1 MVAMR
6 RSDLAHPSP
15 AVIVLIAGPIAAGK
29 SVVSRRLAEDLRR
42 AGRQIA
48 LVELDALADMARPTL
63 PDWADAHRI
72 FALVTGQWL
81 RAGLDTVIAES
92 VSGHQ
97 ELDQVL
103 QDVPAGTPVLTVVVE
118 CPADIALERA
128 LADPTRGISRDPG
141 FLREAHAR
149 WALEREMISA
159 DVVLETGVTSLEES
173 VSRIQ
178 AALMEVLAEASAR
191 PRTTG

>member
-1 MVAMR
+1 MVTMR
-6 RSDLAHPSP
+6 RSDLDLPSP
-15 AVIVLIAGPIAAGK
+15 AVLVLIAGPIAAGK
-29 SVVSRRLAEDLRR
+29 SAVSRRLAEDLRR
-42 AGRQIA
+42 EGRQIA

-92 VSGHQ
+92 VSSRQ

-103 QDVPAGTPVLTVVVE
+103 LDVPAGTPVLTVVVE

-128 LADPTRGISRDPG
+128 LADPTRGISRDPE
-141 FLREAHAR
+141 FLREAHAQ
-149 WALEREMISA
+149 WARESEMISA
-159 DVVLETGVTSLEES
+159 DVELETGATSLEES
-173 VSRIQ
+173 VSRIH
-178 AALMEVLAEASAR
+178 AALSEILAEASTR
-191 PRTTG
+191 PRAEG

>member
-6 RSDLAHPSP
+6 RSNLAHPSP
-15 AVIVLIAGPIAAGK
+15 AVLVLIAGPIAAGK
-29 SVVSRRLAEDLRR
+29 SAVSRRLAEDLRR

-48 LVELDALADMARPTL
+48 LVELDALAGMARPTL

-92 VSGHQ
+92 VSGRQ